1 MVPSADRSH
10 GNSDCDM
17 GRPSGWGTVDRAG
30 SSEFSRH
37 APRRAISERQAD
49 EAKGS
54 NLVSTW
60 TPEEDQ
66 RLLEMKAAG
75 ALVALIAKALNRTE
89 SSTTS
94 RLTVLRRKASR
105 IDTSDPPQG
114 LYGRAGRDRLEG

>member
-1 MVPSADRSH
+1 
-10 GNSDCDM
+10 
-17 GRPSGWGTVDRAG
+17 
-30 SSEFSRH
+30 
-37 APRRAISERQAD
+37 
-49 EAKGS
+49 
-54 NLVSTW
+54 VSTW

-105 IDTSDPPQG
+105 IDPSDPPQG
-114 LYGRAGRDRLEG
+114 LYGRAGRDRLKG